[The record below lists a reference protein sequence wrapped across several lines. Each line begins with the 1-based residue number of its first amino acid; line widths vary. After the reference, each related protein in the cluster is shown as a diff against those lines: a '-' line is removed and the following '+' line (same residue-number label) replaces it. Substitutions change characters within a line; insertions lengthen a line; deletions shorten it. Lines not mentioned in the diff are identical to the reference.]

1 MLFNHFLYAFAAAM
15 IALQFVANNF
25 SGVQA
30 ARPLRIVGNDEDMN
44 SIFQDVESSQK
55 KLARD
60 HPKSAFMNSVNTP
73 EREQRCT
80 VRVQTVGFRL
90 HFLPNFTFTRSN
102 LWLINFLNF
111 DCLTLLKV

>member
-80 VRVQTVGFRL
+80 VRVQTVGFRFSFL
-90 HFLPNFTFTRSN
+90 TKFHFYTLKFMVNK
-102 LWLINFLNF
+102 FLKF
-111 DCLTLLKV
+111 